1 MNQKNVHQLAK
12 RKSDRDQGYVIG
24 VVDMHVVTLPNHLCV
39 LQPGKNDYSGL
50 NFVFDFFCMT
60 VIVCMQPTYM
70 T

>member
-1 MNQKNVHQLAK
+1 MCLCADHACGHIV
-12 RKSDRDQGYVIG
+12 
-24 VVDMHVVTLPNHLCV
+24 LPNHLCA
-39 LQPGKNDYSGL
+39 LQPGKNNYSGL